1 MKQFTQNEITI
12 MLNAIDHIAQNN
24 FIRGKTSNQLWLKSQ
39 PEDNAYAIGFQDCI
53 DIIKASLFPNNNEND
68 W

>member
-24 FIRGKTSNQLWLKSQ
+24 FIIQKTSNKLSLKSQ

-53 DIIKASLFPNNNEND
+53 DVVKACLFPNNDEND
-68 W
+68 